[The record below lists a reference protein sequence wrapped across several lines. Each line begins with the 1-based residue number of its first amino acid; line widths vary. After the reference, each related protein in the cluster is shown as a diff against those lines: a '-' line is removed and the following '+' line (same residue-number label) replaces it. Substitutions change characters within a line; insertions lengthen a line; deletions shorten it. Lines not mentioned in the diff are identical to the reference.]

1 MFGLFKS
8 KKQALIP
15 DAEQRKIVE
24 AIKKA
29 ERATSGEIRVFVE
42 SRCSYVDPMDRA
54 KEVFFKLNM
63 NLTEAHNA
71 VLVYIALTDRQ
82 MALYGDEGIYKKTG
96 GDPYWVFELN
106 MMKRFFQEGKI
117 ADGIANCVI
126 NIGTALAQ
134 HFPYDIDTDKNE
146 LPDDI
151 VFGD

>member
-8 KKQALIP
+8 KQQPLIP

-29 ERATSGEIRVFVE
+29 ERSTSGEVRVFME
-42 SRCSYVDPMDRA
+42 SRCSYVNAMDRA
-54 KEVFFKLNM
+54 KEVFFKLQM
-63 NLTEAHNA
+63 QQTEAHNG
-71 VLVYIALTDRQ
+71 VLVYVALTDRQ
-82 MALYGDEGIYKKTG
+82 MALYGDEGIYRKTG
-96 GDPYWVFELN
+96 GDPYWTYELN
-106 MMKRFFQEGKI
+106 QMKRFFQEGKI

-134 HFPYDIDTDKNE
+134 HFPYDINTDKNE

-151 VFGD
+151 VFGN

>member
-1 MFGLFKS
+1 MFGFLKS
-8 KKQALIP
+8 KKQPLIP
-15 DAEQRKIVE
+15 EAEQRKVVE

-29 ERATSGEIRVFVE
+29 ERNTSGEVRVFVE

-54 KEVFFKLNM
+54 KEVFF
-63 NLTEAHNA
+63 NLKMDHTEAHNG
-71 VLVYIALTDRQ
+71 VLVYVALLDRQ

-96 GDPYWVFELN
+96 GDPYWVYELTQ
-106 MMKRFFQEGKI
+106 MKQFFREGKI

-126 NIGTALAQ
+126 NIGTALSQ
-134 HFPYDIDTDKNE
+134 HFPYNIDTDKNE